1 MFIKSL
7 ALTAKSTALAP
18 ETMLTIILGLPDA
31 PAAAAATAAA
41 EGTGR
46 RAGLLSAGSGRRT
59 GVPPRGTVRPP
70 GPPYSATP
78 LSERSNCQAGSPGVR
93 PAPPRARA
101 AAGCLL
107 VQPG

>member
-1 MFIKSL
+1 MFIKSP
-7 ALTAKSTALAP
+7 ALTAKSTALVP

-31 PAAAAATAAA
+31 PAAAAAAAAA

-46 RAGLLSAGSGRRT
+46 RAGLLSAGSGRRA
-59 GVPPRGTVRPP
+59 GAPPTGTVRRS
-70 GPPYSATP
+70 GPPYSAAP
-78 LSERSNCQAGSPGVR
+78 LSERSNCQAGSPGFH

-101 AAGCLL
+101 AAGCLM